1 MPRGSCYR
9 GLASAP
15 LSVEPSR
22 ERVPSD
28 VVPDSSVAT
37 APTTGTETSG
47 MRPDGNGKGIALSS
61 AYLIGGQLCMRG
73 IGLIST
79 VILVRLL
86 SPQDFGIAALATTIY
101 VILDTLTATGF
112 NMALIRMSDPTREH
126 YDTAWTLGIIRGVI
140 IALALVATAG
150 LQSRLMHEP
159 RIAPVMWVIGAQ
171 AVVMSFANIR
181 LVDYERNMRFHI
193 LAWWMIS
200 GRLLLLA
207 IGLIMLIFMRNY
219 WVLILATFA
228 TRVITLPAGYVI
240 APYRPRLSLA
250 GWRDLFH
257 FSKWLFLGNLCV
269 VSDSQLMNFVVGHFL
284 GLSQVGFYQVGNQIA
299 ALPISELAAPI
310 RRPVYA
316 GLSRVK
322 DQVAAMRRVFLSGMA
337 AQAAIVFPLTLGVV
351 LTAPE
356 IVRLFLGAKWVPLTW
371 VLPVIA
377 AYQLCNAVG
386 EYVHVLLIV
395 SNRQRLYALTY
406 YITIALRIP
415 LTIWGAVHW
424 GLFGAAMAMLVSA
437 MWNAAIWT
445 AQVNRI
451 IGLPWWSELASCW
464 RTLISGGIMSIVVL
478 LATGPLRGMPALDV
492 PVRLALESLIGGIT
506 YFAAHTLLWLSS
518 GMPEESPEAY
528 VMRHLRRFITP
539 RVPQLGLPLQ

>member
-1 MPRGSCYR
+1 MHGAANRAGHVGDR
-9 GLASAP
+9 
-15 LSVEPSR
+15 
-22 ERVPSD
+22 
-28 VVPDSSVAT
+28 
-37 APTTGTETSG
+37 
-47 MRPDGNGKGIALSS
+47 RP
-61 AYLIGGQLCMRG
+61 
-73 IGLIST
+73 
-79 VILVRLL
+79 
-86 SPQDFGIAALATTIY
+86 
-101 VILDTLTATGF
+101 
-112 NMALIRMSDPTREH
+112 
-126 YDTAWTLGIIRGVI
+126 
-140 IALALVATAG
+140 
-150 LQSRLMHEP
+150 
-159 RIAPVMWVIGAQ
+159 

-269 VSDSQLMNFVVGHFL
+269 VSDSQLMNLKLGHFL
-284 GLSQVGFYQVGNQIA
+284 GLSQVEFYQVGNQIA

-371 VLPVIA
+371 VLPASQHISFA
-377 AYQLCNAVG
+377 TRSANTF
-386 EYVHVLLIV
+386 
-395 SNRQRLYALTY
+395 TY
-406 YITIALRIP
+406 
-415 LTIWGAVHW
+415 
-424 GLFGAAMAMLVSA
+424 
-437 MWNAAIWT
+437 
-445 AQVNRI
+445 
-451 IGLPWWSELASCW
+451 C
-464 RTLISGGIMSIVVL
+464 
-478 LATGPLRGMPALDV
+478 
-492 PVRLALESLIGGIT
+492 
-506 YFAAHTLLWLSS
+506 
-518 GMPEESPEAY
+518 
-528 VMRHLRRFITP
+528 
-539 RVPQLGLPLQ
+539 